1 MATLEETGNGTAMSL
16 PELEQAIREIKGY
29 ILTALH
35 CAGSGHSGGSLSAA
49 ELVGA
54 AFLSE
59 MRHRPADPSWPDRD
73 RFYFS
78 AGHKAPLWYAALG
91 YCGYFPVEE
100 IATLRKLNSPFQGHP
115 DMTKVPGLEL
125 SCGSLGQ
132 GLSVAVGDALASR
145 VNGKTYRVFCL
156 MGDGEQQ
163 EGQIWEAAMAA
174 GHYKLDNLIGIL
186 DKNSLQIDGPVEEVM
201 NIDPVKAKYEAF
213 GWYVIECDGNSVP
226 EVLEAFRQARSLAGK
241 PILILARTVKGSG
254 VSFMEN
260 QASWH
265 GKAPSR
271 EELDLALK
279 ELGVRHVPVEAMI
292 RRSAEHQR
300 GVDRDVE
307 ALMPTFSRD
316 YWWNVQDSMK
326 VDMKPTRKG
335 FGEALRDTTDERV
348 CAIGSDISASICIDE
363 FYKGKPE
370 RKNRWFSMGIAE
382 QSATAVAAGLAK
394 NGMIPFIGTYG
405 VFAAGRALDQL
416 RTTVCYG
423 KFNVKIAGAHAGISV
438 GPDGATHQALEEI
451 YQIAGLPNMTMFSG
465 ADSEETRKMTLASID
480 TPGPCYL
487 RFAREATPVITD
499 AKTPFKVGTAT
510 VIRYGGVETARFID
524 AFSTVLS
531 TDYSESGE
539 DLTIIATGPVVA
551 EAMRAAWILKR
562 EFGIQTRILNISTIK
577 PLDVK
582 AIVAAAG
589 ETKAILTVEEHQ
601 KGGLGNLVASAVLA
615 SGVVARNPV
624 KFSMMGIEDRFGT
637 SGASWELMKYFGLTG
652 EHIAK
657 RAAELLGQAG
667 AGWDSSAAAHRRP
680 GAGFA
685 S

>member
-1 MATLEETGNGTAMSL
+1 MMTHEKAGKGTAMSL

-49 ELVGA
+49 ELVGT
-54 AFLSE
+54 AFLVE
-59 MRHRPADPSWPDRD
+59 MRHKPDDPAWADRD

-100 IATLRKLNSPFQGHP
+100 MATLRKLNSPFQGHP

-145 VNGKTYRVFCL
+145 VKGKSYRVFCL

-201 NIDPVKAKYEAF
+201 NIDPIAAKYQAF
-213 GWYVIECDGNSVP
+213 GWHVIECDGNSVP
-226 EVLEAFRQARSLAGK
+226 EVLDAYRQARSLKGK

-279 ELGVRHVPVEAMI
+279 ELGVRNVPVEAMI
-292 RRSAEHQR
+292 RRSAEHQSA
-300 GVDRDVE
+300 VDREVE
-307 ALMPTFSRD
+307 SLVPTFSRD
-316 YWWNVQDSMK
+316 YWWNAQDSMK
-326 VDMKPTRKG
+326 VEMKPTRKG

-363 FYKGKPE
+363 FYKGRPE
-370 RKNRWFSMGIAE
+370 RKNRWLSMGIAE
-382 QSATAVAAGLAK
+382 QSVTAVAAGLAK

-416 RTTVCYG
+416 RTTLCYG

-465 ADSEETRKMTLASID
+465 ADSEETRKLTLASID

-487 RFAREATPVITD
+487 RFAREATPVVTD
-499 AKTPFKVGTAT
+499 AKTAFKVGIAT

-524 AFSTVLS
+524 AFTTALS
-531 TDYSESGE
+531 IDYSGSGE
-539 DLTIIATGPVVA
+539 DLAIIATGPVVA

-562 EFGIQTRILNISTIK
+562 EFGIETRILNISTIK

-601 KGGLGNLVASAVLA
+601 KGGLGNLVASAILS
-615 SGVVARNPV
+615 SGVTSRSPV
-624 KFSMMGIEDRFGT
+624 RFSMMGIEDRFGT
-637 SGASWELMKYFGLTG
+637 SGAPWELMKYFGLTG
-652 EHIAK
+652 EHVAK
-657 RAAELLGQAG
+657 RAVELLG
-667 AGWDSSAAAHRRP
+667 R
-680 GAGFA
+680 AGFA
-685 S
+685 RH

>member
-1 MATLEETGNGTAMSL
+1 MTLHEASGKVSKPTL
-16 PELEQAIREIKGY
+16 PELEQGIREIKGY

-35 CAGSGHSGGSLSAA
+35 CAGSGHAGGSLSAA
-49 ELVGA
+49 EIVGT

-59 MRHRPADPSWPDRD
+59 MRHRPDDPLWPDRD

-78 AGHKAPLWYAALG
+78 AGHKAPLWYAVLG

-100 IATLRKLNSPFQGHP
+100 IALLRKLHSPFQGHP
-115 DMTKVPGLEL
+115 DMTKVAGLEL

-145 VNGKTYRVFCL
+145 IKGSTYRVFCL

-174 GHYKLDNLIGIL
+174 GHYRLDNLVGIL
-186 DKNSLQIDGPVEEVM
+186 DKNGLQIDGRVEDVM
-201 NIDPVKAKYEAF
+201 NIDPIAAKYESF
-213 GWYVIECDGNSVP
+213 GWHVVECDGNSVP
-226 EVLEAFRQARSLAGK
+226 EVLDAFRRTRSLKGK
-241 PILILARTVKGSG
+241 PTLIVARTVKGAG

-265 GKAPSR
+265 GKAPNR
-271 EELDLALK
+271 EELDQALK
-279 ELGVRHVPVEAMI
+279 EIGSHDIPVEAMI
-292 RRSAEHQR
+292 RHASEYQRSI
-300 GVDRDVE
+300 DRE
-307 ALMPTFSRD
+307 IESLMPAFSRN
-316 YWWNVQDSMK
+316 YWWNAQDRMK
-326 VDMKPTRKG
+326 VEMKPTRKG

-363 FYKGKPE
+363 FYRTRPE

-382 QSATAVAAGLAK
+382 QSATSVAAGLAK

-416 RTTVCYG
+416 RTTICYG
-423 KFNVKIAGAHAGISV
+423 NFNVKIAGAHAGISV

-465 ADSEETRKMTLASID
+465 ADSEETRKITAASID

-487 RFAREATPVITD
+487 RFAREATPVITG
-499 AKTPFKVGTAT
+499 AETPFKVGTAT
-510 VIRYGGVETARFID
+510 VIRYGGVETGRFID
-524 AFSTVLS
+524 AFATTLS
-531 TDYSESGE
+531 TLYAGKGE
-539 DLTIIATGPVVA
+539 DLAIMATGPVVA

-562 EFGIQTRILNISTIK
+562 EFNIETRILNFSTIK
-577 PLDVK
+577 PLDVQ
-582 AIVAAAG
+582 AVVAAAA

-601 KGGLGNLVASAVLA
+601 KGGFGNLVSSAILS
-615 SGVVARNPV
+615 SGVISRNPV
-624 KFSMMGIEDRFGT
+624 KFAMMGIEDRFGT
-637 SGASWELMKYFGLTG
+637 SGAPWELMKYFGLTG
-652 EHIAK
+652 EHIA
-657 RAAELLGQAG
+657 RRGAELLSAVKTGQ
-667 AGWDSSAAAHRRP
+667 
-680 GAGFA
+680 
-685 S
+685 